1 MWQHQFSQ
9 DEVAT
14 RKISIRGHFPFNASG
29 IPFLDKIGSLEMY
42 MQEVFHTNVFICNLD
57 IFCGGYYAYALCHL
71 EVLTKTSNL

>member
-14 RKISIRGHFPFNASG
+14 RKISIRGHCPFNASG

-57 IFCGGYYAYALCHL
+57 IFCGGILCLRHMPP
-71 EVLTKTSNL
+71 